1 MLPGFGS
8 VLLFLTPA
16 VSIPLA
22 LLGSVNLVLQLSLG
36 FLIWHLFVAALA
48 GLVPSVFEK
57 WGEALLF
64 VELPCIFTLVS
75 VVYAGMPELVVSLY
89 HSLLQFS
96 GPLALILVSIQLP
109 RIVMFTSRLLCEKI
123 DEQPTTM
130 KVIIL
135 VSSLLAYVMA
145 GGIVFWLYQHPAI
158 DVASASCL
166 SIVTTLLV
174 VLTLLTLFV
183 DEMNI
188 MDTAMISL
196 SVLLYMKSAFNSLL
210 VLQPHATATTAS
222 FWTNIFAE
230 YTSKVMHVA
239 AAPPTAQSTLS
250 PFVLSSVVSLD
261 FVVEGAFLV
270 ACLITL
276 PMPLP
281 LDPLDRE
288 LELEGD
294 ASLELGPQLRK
305 RMFKAGMIF
314 LYTYLALCASGDIS
328 AVGLTWRITQVF
340 ATMTMY
346 MFQVLRLHQAA
357 SYC

>member
-1 MLPGFGS
+1 M
-8 VLLFLTPA
+8 
-16 VSIPLA
+16 
-22 LLGSVNLVLQLSLG
+22 
-36 FLIWHLFVAALA
+36 
-48 GLVPSVFEK
+48 
-57 WGEALLF
+57 
-64 VELPCIFTLVS
+64 
-75 VVYAGMPELVVSLY
+75 
-89 HSLLQFS
+89 
-96 GPLALILVSIQLP
+96 
-109 RIVMFTSRLLCEKI
+109 
-123 DEQPTTM
+123 
-130 KVIIL
+130 
-135 VSSLLAYVMA
+135 
-145 GGIVFWLYQHPAI
+145 
-158 DVASASCL
+158 
-166 SIVTTLLV
+166 

-222 FWTNIFAE
+222 FWTNMYLYMSESIASAKQCSFAE

-288 LELEGD
+288 LQLEGD